1 MSDRPI
7 FFITDYGLEDEYV
20 GAVKAVILSINP
32 KARIIDITHNVP
44 SFDIY
49 ACAFIIEKIL
59 KFLPDSSVVLGV
71 VDPGVGGKR
80 KPICG
85 RTRISFDFDGLQFV
99 KTVYFVGPDNGIFS
113 PLFRGD
119 FEVFVLDYEK
129 IKGKAKD
136 LGVLLPLSS
145 TFHGRDIF
153 GPASAFISS
162 GVDFSEIASHRLVNP
177 HILSFPVLKLKD
189 SDSLRQIEGSV
200 IHIDKFGNI
209 ITDIPKDCFSGYRLK
224 ALYLRG
230 KKIPGKILSSYEQAK
245 AGQTLFIFGSY
256 NTLEISV
263 REGNAQKRFRAKRF
277 DRVKVVLEKI
287 SE

>member
-1 MSDRPI
+1 MSQRPI

-32 KARIIDITHNVP
+32 EAKIIDITHNVP

-49 ACAFIIEKIL
+49 TTAFIIEKVL
-59 KFLPDSSVVLGV
+59 KFLPDSSVVLAV

-85 RTRISFDFDGLQFV
+85 KSRISFYFDGSQVV
-99 KTVYFVGPDNGIFS
+99 KTFYFVGPDNGIFS

-119 FEVFVLDYEK
+119 FEVFVLDYVK
-129 IKGKAKD
+129 IRDKAKK
-136 LGVLLPLSS
+136 LGVFLPLSS

-162 GVDFSEIASHRLVNP
+162 GEDLIEIVGHRVIYP
-177 HILSFPVLKLKD
+177 RTLSFPELKFKYGD
-189 SDSLRQIEGSV
+189 SFRQIEGSV

-209 ITDIPKDCFSGYRLK
+209 ITDIPREVFSGYRIK
-224 ALYLRG
+224 SLYLRG
-230 KKIPGKILSSYEQAK
+230 KKIPGKLVSSYEEAK
-245 AGQTLFIFGSY
+245 VKQPLFIFGSY
-256 NTLEISV
+256 NTLEISL
-263 REGNAQKRFRAKRF
+263 REGNAQKKFKAKRF
-277 DRVKVVLEKI
+277 DRVKVIFEKI
-287 SE
+287 NE